1 MIRGSRL
8 VAVVASAAVA
18 LALLTGCTPNVVN
31 DAQQWLSRQD
41 GVESAEVV
49 VDRTSLYDSSGVV
62 RGELV
67 DGLSEDRL
75 DLLVQHTIDYVRG
88 HGSTELRLGFG
99 GIDFVVDT
107 EATTGVRETWAELTG
122 MSGLVSALVD
132 DPGTHVR
139 VLRPDTAATLEALRD
154 VPGALEVETFRTPE
168 DERADAADDD
178 YGPTQRTAG
187 SFQFL
192 RADGCAPSEEAWAR
206 ALVAAGYDAIDA
218 GTVEVCGGYDL
229 VYRPETDLAVV
240 ALEWAQSQAVSPD
253 PAPELTVSESGAGH
267 HSIAVTPGEAT
278 LIPVVA
284 PFEASDA
291 PVVQY
296 ALAADGTFTVE
307 SFDDPPS
314 VVLDLLASSPVA
326 ARLPS
331 IVLAGDMPG
340 EVGGE
345 SITAIGTL
353 AELGTLVADAEA
365 LMALDAAFYSV
376 TIQADAVR
384 IGLYAP
390 PGSDPD
396 MAAAA
401 AALRTS
407 PIWTTR
413 DTYVGY
419 LNGVVVIHEGVAA
432 LGADGYTDQ
441 QPYDDFIAA
450 WNAAATP

>member
-1 MIRGSRL
+1 MIRGLRL
-8 VAVVASAAVA
+8 VAVVASASLALVA
-18 LALLTGCTPNVVN
+18 LTACTPNVVT

-41 GVESAEVV
+41 GVVSADVI
-49 VDRTSLYDSSGVV
+49 VDRTSLYGSSGVV

-67 DGLSEDRL
+67 ENIAEDRL

-88 HGSTELRLGFG
+88 HGSTELRLGYG

-107 EATTGVRETWAELTG
+107 EATAGVRETWAELTG
-122 MSGLVSALVD
+122 MDDLVSAVVD

-154 VPGALEVETFRTPE
+154 VPGALEVETFRTVE

-192 RADGCAPSEEAWAR
+192 RGDGCTPSEEAWAR
-206 ALVAAGYDAIDA
+206 AVVAAGYDAIDA
-218 GTVEVCGGYDL
+218 GTVDVCGGYDL
-229 VYRPETDLAVV
+229 VYRPETDLSAV
-240 ALEWAQSQAVSPD
+240 ALEWAESQAVSPD
-253 PAPELTVSESGAGH
+253 PASELTVSESGAGF
-267 HSIAVTPGEAT
+267 HSIAVTPGDAT

-284 PFEASDA
+284 AFEAPDA

-296 ALAADGTFTVE
+296 TLAADGAFSVE
-307 SFDDPPS
+307 SFEDPPS
-314 VVLDLLASSPVA
+314 VVLDLLASSPLA

-331 IVLAGDMPG
+331 IALAGDMPG
-340 EVGGE
+340 DVGGE
-345 SITAIGTL
+345 TITAIGTL
-353 AELGTLVADAEA
+353 AELGTLVADAES
-365 LMALDAAFYSV
+365 LMALDPEFYGV
-376 TIQADAVR
+376 TIQPDVVR
-384 IGLYAP
+384 IDLYSP

-396 MAAAA
+396 MVAAA

-419 LNGVVVIHEGVAA
+419 LNGVVVIHEGVATI
-432 LGADGYTDQ
+432 GDDYTDRK
-441 QPYDDFIAA
+441 PYDDFIAA
-450 WNAAATP
+450 WNASATP